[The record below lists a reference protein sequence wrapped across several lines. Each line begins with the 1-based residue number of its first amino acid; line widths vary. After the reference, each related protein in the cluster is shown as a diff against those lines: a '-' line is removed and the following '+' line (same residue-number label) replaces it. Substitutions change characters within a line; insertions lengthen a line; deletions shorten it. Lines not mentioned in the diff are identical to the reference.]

1 MNADRGGLARME
13 PPGEK
18 AGIDDEVAERLSQ
31 VYRLVRQYSRLD
43 VHGADKVPDGPALLV
58 ANHTG
63 WAGWDFANLYVTLRD
78 DLGRDVYTAVH
89 PNWFRVDRLADLA
102 RRLGLFEAS
111 VSETVDILD
120 QGDLALFFPEGEEG
134 SFKPFHDRYELASFR
149 PGFAR
154 AAAAAAV
161 PIVPVVIVGGEETH
175 PTLTR
180 LEFTKEL
187 LGVGL
192 PIPATLF
199 PLPVRWRIEVLDP
212 IDPNAYMTADSAD
225 ADVVEQLRSDLQA
238 LMQDEV
244 DRVREERGHP
254 FVEE

>member
-1 MNADRGGLARME
+1 ME
-13 PPGEK
+13 PAAER
-18 AGIDDEVAERLSQ
+18 AGIDDGVAESLNRI
-31 VYRLVRQYSRLD
+31 YRLVRQYSRLD
-43 VHGADKVPDGPALLV
+43 VHGLDKIPDEGALLV

-63 WAGWDFANLYVTLRD
+63 WAGWDFANLYATIRD
-78 DLGRDVYTAVH
+78 DLDRDLYTAVH
-89 PNWFRVDRLADLA
+89 PNWFRIERLAELS
-102 RRLGLFEAS
+102 RRLGLYEAS
-111 VSETVDILD
+111 VSETVRLAD
-120 QGDLALFFPEGEEG
+120 QDELVLFFPEGEEG
-134 SFKPFHDRYELASFR
+134 SFKPWSDRYELAGFR

-154 AAAAAAV
+154 VAAAAAV
-161 PIVPVVIVGGEETH
+161 PIVPIVIVGGEETH

-212 IDPNAYMTADSAD
+212 IDPDEYMTADRAD
-225 ADVVEQLRSDLQA
+225 ADVVEDLRSDMEG
-238 LMQDEV
+238 LMQREL